1 MLFSSITFIYY
12 FLPILLIV
20 YFIVPS
26 RYRNLVL
33 LIFSLLFYFLG
44 EPKYIIVLILSCVIN
59 YVFSKLMIKK
69 KTKILLILAII
80 YNVGQLLIFKYTDF
94 FIENVNSLFG
104 FDIEF
109 MRIVMPIGISF
120 FTFQALG
127 YVIDV
132 YNEKHPPA
140 NSLMEFMTYIS
151 LFPQLIA
158 GPIVRY
164 ADVRDALKNR
174 TTNFSKM
181 SEGIKRF
188 IIGLS
193 KKVLLANILGEFVE
207 LCVEETLLSSW
218 LRPIAFTLQIYFDFS
233 GYSDMAI
240 GLGLMF
246 GFRFL
251 ENFNYPLIA
260 SSITDFWRR
269 WHISLSSWFRD
280 YVYIP
285 LGGNRVSK
293 LKFIR
298 NNTANAKNKF
308 TITFGTNDA
317 EKADLTTDYSALAGS
332 VETARN
338 TINEIYSNAK
348 TVESN
353 MNMIRDNL
361 LSIFSGNENEE
372 KTLENSFSHSI
383 EYKNKNVPVCI
394 RLDFSG
400 LKISNQDKSII
411 NILEFHLDTNNN
423 NVITEYNFEQY
434 KYTDKIVYVPVYTS
448 PVVIKIFV
456 TTFDDDMNSTTV
468 KSTLKYL
475 NYNVFKPKN

>member
-298 NNTANAKNKF
+298 NIFVVWFLTGFWHGASWNFIIWGLYFGILLLIEKF
-308 TITFGTNDA
+308 FLKKFIDRTHILKYIYTSVIVIISFMLFNSLTLNDIFHNLRNMFMLN
-317 EKADLTTDYSALAGS
+317 DIPLVG
-332 VETARN
+332 VETLYYFRSYFVLFILAIIGA
-338 TINEIYSNAK
+338 TPLMKVLINKLK
-348 TVESN
+348 TT
-353 MNMIRDNL
+353 
-361 LSIFSGNENEE
+361 
-372 KTLENSFSHSI
+372 K
-383 EYKNKNVPVCI
+383 
-394 RLDFSG
+394 
-400 LKISNQDKSII
+400 
-411 NILEFHLDTNNN
+411 
-423 NVITEYNFEQY
+423 
-434 KYTDKIVYVPVYTS
+434 
-448 PVVIKIFV
+448 
-456 TTFDDDMNSTTV
+456 V
-468 KSTLKYL
+468 KSVINCLEPITYIVLLTLCTAFLIDASFNPFLY
-475 NYNVFKPKN
+475 FRF